1 MSVIL
6 LYYINALMAEQHID
20 AEMKKMSYIWLY
32 YGQYMD
38 FFWFLSFKNY
48 LLLKAQTKKITDKF
62 TFLFS

>member
-6 LYYINALMAEQHID
+6 LYYIDALMAEQHID
-20 AEMKKMSYIWLY
+20 AEMNKMPYIWLY